1 MDKARQTI
9 MGVDPG
15 TKGAIFSLTV
25 EPTEPIIFKKAN
37 ESLRKTYEYWPMPM
51 NGKGRHNY
59 NLDAIA
65 AIVREVFPN
74 FLIIEKVTRPASL
87 VRCMGIFEAVGATLG
102 IETHTVRPQVWKPFW
117 KLSTDKAES
126 IARAQTLWPGLELR
140 KKDDGI
146 AEAGLIAEYWR
157 RQGLEEARITE
168 SLYE

>member
-15 TKGAIFSLTV
+15 TKGAIFALTV
-25 EPTEPIIFKKAN
+25 EPNEPVIFKKSS
-37 ESLRKTYEYWPMPM
+37 EELRKTYEYWPMPM

-65 AIVREVFPN
+65 AIVRDVFPTVI
-74 FLIIEKVTRPASL
+74 IIESVTRPASL
-87 VRCMGIFEAVGATLG
+87 VRCQGLFEMCGAVLG
-102 IETHTVRPQVWKPFW
+102 IETHTIRPQVWKPFW

-126 IARAQTLWPGLELR
+126 IARAQTLWPSLELK

-157 RQGLEEARITE
+157 RRE
-168 SLYE
+168 